1 MITSNPLPGLQFG
14 FLFRQP
20 YTMTS
25 KFNEAR
31 DYSRF
36 YGRTDDR
43 HEGCDYDVLESG
55 VADSKAH
62 VLAPFPGIVIEAG
75 VRRAPGN
82 FVKVESLYIWDL
94 DTDAPQSRVFVL
106 TFAHLDKTFVTA
118 GTPIEIGD
126 ELGEIGNSG
135 NSFGEHLHLTLQ
147 VPGFGRGGYVYPDVC
162 DPDQY
167 FPGHPHLSYV
177 VIVPR

>member
-1 MITSNPLPGLQFG
+1 MLLI
-14 FLFRQP
+14 
-20 YTMTS
+20 
-25 KFNEAR
+25 AR
-31 DYSRF
+31 P
-36 YGRTDDR
+36 
-43 HEGCDYDVLESG
+43 E
-55 VADSKAH
+55 

-75 VRRAPGN
+75 VTARAPGK

-94 DTDAPQSRVFVL
+94 DTDAPQSRIFVL
-106 TFAHLDKTFVTA
+106 TFADLDKTFVTA
-118 GTPIEIGD
+118 GTPVEMGD

-167 FPGHPHLSYV
+167 FPGHPHLCLMLLSFQDRGPD
-177 VIVPR
+177 VILFRTYGF